1 MTHTKDEALRLANEL
16 DAYHTAPHHKQA
28 AAELRRLHDVEL
40 HLAQVERG
48 FDKLITQR
56 DALQSVNAELL
67 DALKLAR
74 LVVNPANAYGIA
86 IEAAITKATGET
98 K

>member
-86 IEAAITKATGET
+86 IEAAIAKATGET